1 MPVAEIHTQRRGPS
15 VWPWIIGLIVL
26 ALLVWALAEL
36 FAGRGSAV
44 PDHPGTPAAGALL
57 AVHALVAVW

>member
-1 MPVAEIHTQRRGPS
+1 VPVAEIETQRKGPS

-36 FAGRGSAV
+36 FTGGGEPVVPADQRVPSGAV
-44 PDHPGTPAAGALL
+44 
-57 AVHALVAVW
+57 LVAPPSPVEI

>member
-1 MPVAEIHTQRRGPS
+1 VADIETTRKGPS

-36 FAGRGSAV
+36 FTGRSEPVVPADQRVPTGAV
-44 PDHPGTPAAGALL
+44 LEAPPN
-57 AVHALVAVW
+57 LVEI